1 MNTLI
6 LFTFYKKIKM
16 NLFNVYPLFNI
27 NPVKA
32 QGSFLWDDQG
42 KRYLDFYGGHAVISI
57 GHNHPHYQN
66 KLKEQLDKISFYSN
80 SVQNELQVELADK
93 LGKLSG
99 YENYHLFLCNSG
111 AEANENA
118 LKLASFHNGKSKVLY
133 FSGAFHGRTSAA
145 VSVTDNPKIVA
156 PVNYSERF
164 IKSEWNNIEQL
175 EEVFETQGNDI
186 SSVIIEGIQGVGGI
200 MIPTPD
206 FLSKIKELCEQY
218 NAVLI
223 LDEVQSGYG
232 RSGYFFAHQE
242 LGIQPD
248 MITTA
253 KGMGNGFP
261 IGGVLIHPKFEAS
274 HGLLGTT
281 FGGNHLACAAAIA
294 VLDVMKD
301 EDLMKNAESMGQYIE
316 EQIKD
321 FSHIQSIRR
330 KGLMIG
336 IELDR
341 DCSEVRKSLLYDHHI
356 FTGNSNDKTV
366 LRILPALTIQKE
378 EADVF
383 IHALEK
389 VLGQID

>member
-1 MNTLI
+1 
-6 LFTFYKKIKM
+6 M

-32 QGSFLWDDQG
+32 QGSFLWDDKG
-42 KRYLDFYGGHAVISI
+42 EKYLDFYGGHAVISI

-66 KLKEQLDKISFYSN
+66 KLKEQLEKISFYSN
-80 SVQNELQVELADK
+80 SVQNKLQVELADK

-99 YENYHLFLCNSG
+99 YEDYNLFLCNSG

-133 FSGAFHGRTSAA
+133 FSGSFHGRTSAA

-156 PVNYSERF
+156 PVNFLERF
-164 IKSEWNNIEQL
+164 IKSEWNDVKQL
-175 EEVFETQGNDI
+175 EETFAVHGNEI

-200 MIPTPD
+200 MIPTAE
-206 FLSKIKELCEQY
+206 FLSKIKELCDQY
-218 NAVLI
+218 DTVLI

-242 LGIQPD
+242 FGIEAD
-248 MITTA
+248 IITTA

-261 IGGVLIHPKFEAS
+261 VGGVLISPKFQAS
-274 HGLLGTT
+274 NGLLGTT
-281 FGGNHLACAAAIA
+281 FGGNHLACVASIA

-301 EDLMKNAESMGQYIE
+301 ENLIENTQQMGEYIE
-316 EQIKD
+316 NEIKGLP
-321 FSHIQSIRR
+321 HIKSIRR

-341 DCSEVRKSLLYDHHI
+341 DCSEVRKSLLFDHHI
-356 FTGNSNDKTV
+356 FTGNSNDKSV
-366 LRILPALTIQKE
+366 LRILPALNIKKE
-378 EADVF
+378 ETDLF
-383 IHALEK
+383 INALKE
-389 VLGQID
+389 VLENM

>member
-1 MNTLI
+1 
-6 LFTFYKKIKM
+6 M

-32 QGSFLWDDQG
+32 QGSFLWDDKG
-42 KRYLDFYGGHAVISI
+42 EKYLDFYGGHAVISI

-66 KLKEQLDKISFYSN
+66 KLKDQLEKISFYSN
-80 SVQNELQVELADK
+80 SVQNELQTELAEK

-99 YENYHLFLCNSG
+99 YEDYNLFLCNSG

-133 FSGAFHGRTSAA
+133 FSGSFHGRTSAA

-156 PVNYSERF
+156 PVNFSERF
-164 IKSEWNNIEQL
+164 IKSEWNDVQQL
-175 EEVFETQGNDI
+175 EETFEKFGNEI

-200 MIPTPD
+200 MIPTPE
-206 FLSKIKELCEQY
+206 FLSKIKELCEKY
-218 NAVLI
+218 DAVLI

-242 LGIQPD
+242 FGVEADI
-248 MITTA
+248 ITTA

-261 IGGVLIHPKFEAS
+261 VGGVLIHPKFEAS
-274 HGLLGTT
+274 NGLLGTT
-281 FGGNHLACAAAIA
+281 FGGNHLACAASIA

-301 EDLMKNAESMGQYIE
+301 ENLIENAQKMGEYIE
-316 EQIKD
+316 NEIKD
-321 FSHIQSIRR
+321 LPHIKSIRR

-341 DCSEVRKSLLYDHHI
+341 DCSEVRKELLFDHHI
-356 FTGNSNDKTV
+356 FTGNSNDKSV
-366 LRILPALTIQKE
+366 LRILPALNVKKE
-378 EADVF
+378 ETDLF
-383 IHALEK
+383 INALK
-389 VLGQID
+389 AVLGNI

>member
-1 MNTLI
+1 
-6 LFTFYKKIKM
+6 M

-32 QGSFLWDDQG
+32 QGSFLWDDKGEQ
-42 KRYLDFYGGHAVISI
+42 YLDFYGGHAVISI
-57 GHNHPHYQN
+57 GHNHPHYQA
-66 KLKEQLDKISFYSN
+66 KLKEQLEKISFYSN
-80 SVQNELQVELADK
+80 SVQNELQTELAEK

-99 YENYHLFLCNSG
+99 YEDYNLFLCNSG

-133 FSGAFHGRTSAA
+133 FSGSFHGRTSAA

-156 PVNYSERF
+156 PVNFSERF
-164 IKSEWNNIEQL
+164 IKSDWNDIEQL
-175 EEVFETQGNDI
+175 EKTFEVFGNEI

-200 MIPTPD
+200 MIPTVE
-206 FLSKIKELCEQY
+206 FLSKIKELCDQY
-218 NAVLI
+218 NTVLI

-242 LGIQPD
+242 FGIEPD
-248 MITTA
+248 IITTA

-261 IGGVLIHPKFEAS
+261 VGGILIHPKFQAS
-274 HGLLGTT
+274 NGLLGTT
-281 FGGNHLACAAAIA
+281 FGGNHLACAASIA
-294 VLDVMKD
+294 VLDVMKEESLID
-301 EDLMKNAESMGQYIE
+301 NAQQMGEYIE
-316 EQIKD
+316 NEIKD
-321 FSHIQSIRR
+321 LPHIKSIRR

-356 FTGNSNDKTV
+356 FTGNSNDKSV
-366 LRILPALTIQKE
+366 LRILPALTIRKE
-378 EADVF
+378 ETDLF
-383 IHALEK
+383 INALKIVLEK
-389 VLGQID
+389 I

>member
-1 MNTLI
+1 
-6 LFTFYKKIKM
+6 M

-27 NPVKA
+27 NPIKA
-32 QGSFLWDDQG
+32 QGSFLWDNKG
-42 KRYLDFYGGHAVISI
+42 EKYLDFYGGHAVISI
-57 GHNHPHYQN
+57 GHNHPHYQT
-66 KLKEQLDKISFYSN
+66 KLKDQLDKISFYSN
-80 SVQNELQVELADK
+80 SVQNELQTELAEK

-99 YENYHLFLCNSG
+99 YEDYNLFLCNSG

-133 FSGAFHGRTSAA
+133 FSGSFHGRTSAA

-164 IKSEWNNIEQL
+164 IKSEWNNIAQL
-175 EEVFETQGNDI
+175 EDAFKTHGHDI

-200 MIPTPD
+200 MIPTVE
-206 FLSKIKELCEQY
+206 FLFKIKELCDQY
-218 NAVLI
+218 NTVLI

-242 LGIQPD
+242 FDVQPD

-274 HGLLGTT
+274 NGLLGTT

-301 EDLMKNAESMGQYIE
+301 ENLMDNANSMGSYIE
-316 EQIKD
+316 NEIKD
-321 FSHIQSIRR
+321 FPHIQSIRR

-336 IELDR
+336 IVLDR
-341 DCSEVRKSLLYDHHI
+341 DCAEVRKSLLYDHYI
-356 FTGNSNDKTV
+356 FTGNSNDKAV
-366 LRILPALTIQKE
+366 LRILPALNIKKE
-378 EADVF
+378 ETDLF
-383 IHALEK
+383 INALKEVLEK
-389 VLGQID
+389 L

>member
-1 MNTLI
+1 
-6 LFTFYKKIKM
+6 M

-32 QGSFLWDDQG
+32 QGSFLWDDKG
-42 KRYLDFYGGHAVISI
+42 EKYLDFYGGHAVISI
-57 GHNHPHYQN
+57 GHNHPHYQTQ
-66 KLKEQLDKISFYSN
+66 LKEQLEKISFYSN
-80 SVQNELQVELADK
+80 SVQNELQTELAEK

-99 YENYHLFLCNSG
+99 YEDYNLFLCNSG

-133 FSGAFHGRTSAA
+133 FSGSFHGRTSAA

-156 PVNYSERF
+156 PVNFSERF
-164 IKSEWNNIEQL
+164 IKSDWNNIRQL
-175 EEVFETQGNDI
+175 EEIFEIQGNEI

-200 MIPTPD
+200 MIPTVE
-206 FLSKIKELCEQY
+206 FLSKIKELCDKY
-218 NAVLI
+218 DAALI

-242 LGIQPD
+242 FGIEPD

-261 IGGVLIHPKFEAS
+261 IGGVLIHPKFQAS
-274 HGLLGTT
+274 NGLLGTT

-294 VLDVMKD
+294 VLDVMKE
-301 EDLMKNAESMGQYIE
+301 EDLMTNAQKMGNYIE
-316 EQIKD
+316 NEIKD
-321 FSHIQSIRR
+321 FPHIKSIRR

-336 IELDR
+336 VELDQ
-341 DCSEVRKSLLYDHHI
+341 DCAEVRKSLLYDHHI
-356 FTGNSNDKTV
+356 FTGNSNDKSV
-366 LRILPALTIQKE
+366 LRILPALNISKE
-378 EADVF
+378 ETDLFVG
-383 IHALEK
+383 ALK
-389 VLGQID
+389 TVLDKI

>member
-1 MNTLI
+1 
-6 LFTFYKKIKM
+6 M

-32 QGSFLWDDQG
+32 QGSFLWDDKG
-42 KRYLDFYGGHAVISI
+42 EKYLDFYGGHAVISI
-57 GHNHPHYQN
+57 GHNHPHYQAQ
-66 KLKEQLDKISFYSN
+66 LKEQLEKISFYSN
-80 SVQNELQVELADK
+80 SVQNELQSELAEK

-99 YENYHLFLCNSG
+99 YEDYSLFLCNSG

-118 LKLASFHNGKSKVLY
+118 LKLASFHNGKSKVAY

-156 PVNYSERF
+156 PVNFSERF
-164 IKSEWNNIEQL
+164 IKSGWNDIKQL
-175 EEVFETQGNDI
+175 EEIFETQGSEI

-200 MIPTPD
+200 MIPTSE
-206 FLSKIKELCEQY
+206 FLSKIKELCEKY
-218 NAVLI
+218 DAALI

-242 LGIQPD
+242 FGIEPD

-261 IGGVLIHPKFEAS
+261 IGGVLIHPKFQAS

-294 VLDVMKD
+294 VLDVMKE
-301 EDLMKNAESMGQYIE
+301 EDLMANAQKMGDYIE
-316 EQIKD
+316 NEIKD
-321 FSHIQSIRR
+321 FPHIKSIRR

-336 IELDR
+336 VELDQ

-356 FTGNSNDKTV
+356 FTGNSNEKSV
-366 LRILPALTIQKE
+366 LRILPALNIGKE
-378 EADVF
+378 ETDLFVG
-383 IHALEK
+383 ALK
-389 VLGQID
+389 VVLDKV

>member
-1 MNTLI
+1 
-6 LFTFYKKIKM
+6 M

-32 QGSFLWDDQG
+32 QGSFLWDDKGEQ
-42 KRYLDFYGGHAVISI
+42 YLDFYGGHAVISI

-66 KLKEQLDKISFYSN
+66 KLKDQLEKISFYSN
-80 SVQNELQVELADK
+80 SVQNELQVELAEK

-99 YENYHLFLCNSG
+99 YEDYNLFLCNSG

-133 FSGAFHGRTSAA
+133 FSGSFHGRTSAA

-156 PVNYSERF
+156 PVNFSERF
-164 IKSEWNNIEQL
+164 IKSEWNDVQQL
-175 EEVFETQGNDI
+175 EETFEKFGSEI

-200 MIPTPD
+200 MIPTPE
-206 FLSKIKELCEQY
+206 FLSKIKELCKKY
-218 NAVLI
+218 DAVLI

-242 LGIQPD
+242 FGVEADI
-248 MITTA
+248 ITTA

-261 IGGVLIHPKFEAS
+261 VGGVLIHPKFQAS
-274 HGLLGTT
+274 NGLLGTT
-281 FGGNHLACAAAIA
+281 FGGNHLACAASIA

-301 EDLMKNAESMGQYIE
+301 ENLIENAQQMGEYIE
-316 EQIKD
+316 NEIKD
-321 FSHIQSIRR
+321 LPHIKSIRR

-341 DCSEVRKSLLYDHHI
+341 DSSEVRKSLLFDHHI

-366 LRILPALTIQKE
+366 LRILPALNIKKE
-378 EADVF
+378 ETDLF
-383 IHALEK
+383 INALK
-389 VLGQID
+389 AVLGNI

>member
-1 MNTLI
+1 
-6 LFTFYKKIKM
+6 M

-32 QGSFLWDDQG
+32 QGSFLWDDKG
-42 KRYLDFYGGHAVISI
+42 EKYLDFYGGHAVISI
-57 GHNHPHYQN
+57 GHNHPHYQAQ
-66 KLKEQLDKISFYSN
+66 LKEQLEKISFYSN
-80 SVQNELQVELADK
+80 SVQNELQIELAEK

-99 YENYHLFLCNSG
+99 YEDYNLFLCNSG

-133 FSGAFHGRTSAA
+133 FSGSFHGRTSAA

-156 PVNYSERF
+156 PVNFSERF
-164 IKSEWNNIEQL
+164 IKSEWNDIKQL
-175 EEVFETQGNDI
+175 EEIFEAQGSEI

-200 MIPTPD
+200 MIPTAE
-206 FLSKIKELCEQY
+206 FLSKIKELCEKY
-218 NAVLI
+218 DAALI

-242 LGIQPD
+242 FGIEPD

-274 HGLLGTT
+274 NGLLGTT

-294 VLDVMKD
+294 VLDVMK
-301 EDLMKNAESMGQYIE
+301 EENLMANAQQMGDYIE
-316 EQIKD
+316 NEIKD
-321 FSHIQSIRR
+321 FPHIKSIRR

-336 IELDR
+336 AELDQ

-356 FTGNSNDKTV
+356 FTGNSNDKSV
-366 LRILPALTIQKE
+366 LRILPALNIGKE
-378 EADVF
+378 ETDLFVV
-383 IHALEK
+383 ALK
-389 VLGQID
+389 VVLDKI

>member
-1 MNTLI
+1 
-6 LFTFYKKIKM
+6 M

-32 QGSFLWDDQG
+32 QGSFLWDDKGEQ
-42 KRYLDFYGGHAVISI
+42 YLDFYGGHAVISI

-66 KLKEQLDKISFYSN
+66 KLKKQLDKISFYSN
-80 SVQNELQVELADK
+80 SVQNELQTELAEK
-93 LGKLSG
+93 LGELSG
-99 YENYHLFLCNSG
+99 LEDYSLFLCNSG

-118 LKLASFHNGKSKVLY
+118 LKLASFHNGKNKVLY
-133 FSGAFHGRTSAA
+133 FSGSFHGRTSAA

-156 PVNYSERF
+156 PVNYDERF
-164 IKSEWNNIEQL
+164 IRSGWNDIGQL
-175 EEVFETQGNDI
+175 EEVFKKHGHEI

-200 MIPTPD
+200 MIPKAE
-206 FLSKIKELCEQY
+206 FLKKIKDLCEQY

-242 LGIQPD
+242 FGVEADI
-248 MITTA
+248 ITTA

-261 IGGVLIHPKFEAS
+261 IGGVLIHPKFQATS
-274 HGLLGTT
+274 GMLGTT
-281 FGGNHLACAAAIA
+281 FGGNHLACTAAIA
-294 VLDVMKD
+294 VLDVMKE
-301 EDLMKNAESMGQYIE
+301 EDLIENARIMGDYIE
-316 EQIKD
+316 AEIKGLP
-321 FSHIQSIRR
+321 HISEIRR

-341 DCSEVRKSLLYDHHI
+341 DCAEVRNSLLYDHHI

-366 LRILPALTIQKE
+366 LRILPALNIKKE
-378 EADVF
+378 ETDLF
-383 IHALEK
+383 ITALKTVLKSLSAKEQEILTHK
-389 VLGQID
+389 VH

>member
-1 MNTLI
+1 
-6 LFTFYKKIKM
+6 M

-42 KRYLDFYGGHAVISI
+42 QQYLDFYGGHAVISI

-66 KLKEQLDKISFYSN
+66 ALKEQLGKISFYSN
-80 SVQNELQVELADK
+80 SVQNGLQTELAEK
-93 LGKLSG
+93 LGRISG
-99 YENYHLFLCNSG
+99 YEDYSLFLCNSG

-133 FSGAFHGRTSAA
+133 FSGSFHGRTSAA

-156 PVNYSERF
+156 PVNYDERF
-164 IKSEWNNIEQL
+164 IRSEWNNIEQL
-175 EEVFETQGNDI
+175 EDVFEKEGTEI
-186 SSVIIEGIQGVGGI
+186 SSVIIEGIQGVGGV
-200 MIPTPD
+200 MIPD
-206 FLSKIKELCEQY
+206 AAFLTRIRELCEQSG
-218 NAVLI
+218 AVLI

-242 LGIQPD
+242 YGVQPD
-248 MITTA
+248 LITTA

-261 IGGVLIHPKFEAS
+261 IGGVLIHPKFQATN
-274 HGLLGTT
+274 GLLGTT

-294 VLDVMKD
+294 VLDVMED
-301 EDLMKNAESMGQYIE
+301 ENLMENTSIMGDYIE
-316 EQIKD
+316 EKINMLP
-321 FSHIQSIRR
+321 HIRSIRR

-341 DCSEVRKSLLYDHHI
+341 DCAEVRSRLLYDHYI
-356 FTGNSNDKTV
+356 FTGNSNDKAV
-366 LRILPALTIQKE
+366 LRILPALNIKKE
-378 EADVF
+378 EADLF
-383 IHALEK
+383 IGALK
-389 VLGQID
+389 TVLEGLTTEATKALTH

>member
-1 MNTLI
+1 
-6 LFTFYKKIKM
+6 M

-32 QGSFLWDDQG
+32 QGSFLWDDKGEQ
-42 KRYLDFYGGHAVISI
+42 YLDFYGGHAVICI
-57 GHNHPHYQN
+57 GHNHPHYQD
-66 KLKEQLDKISFYSN
+66 KLKDQLEKISFYSN
-80 SVQNELQVELADK
+80 SVQNELQTELAEK

-99 YENYHLFLCNSG
+99 YEDYNLFLCNSG

-133 FSGAFHGRTSAA
+133 FSGSFHGRTSAA

-156 PVNYSERF
+156 PVNFSERF
-164 IKSEWNNIEQL
+164 IKSEWNDVQQL
-175 EEVFETQGNDI
+175 EETFEKFGSEI

-200 MIPTPD
+200 MIPTPE
-206 FLSKIKELCEQY
+206 FLSKIKELCEKY
-218 NAVLI
+218 DAVLI

-242 LGIQPD
+242 FGVEADI
-248 MITTA
+248 ITTA

-261 IGGVLIHPKFEAS
+261 VGGVLIHPKFQAS
-274 HGLLGTT
+274 NGLLGTT
-281 FGGNHLACAAAIA
+281 FGGNHLACAASIA

-301 EDLMKNAESMGQYIE
+301 ENLLENAQQMGEYIE
-316 EQIKD
+316 NEIKD
-321 FSHIQSIRR
+321 LPHITSIRR

-341 DCSEVRKSLLYDHHI
+341 DCSEVRKELLFGHHI

-366 LRILPALTIQKE
+366 LRILPALNIKKE
-378 EADVF
+378 ETDLF
-383 IHALEK
+383 INALK
-389 VLGQID
+389 VVLGNI

>member
-1 MNTLI
+1 
-6 LFTFYKKIKM
+6 M

-32 QGSFLWDDQG
+32 QGSFLWDDKGEQ
-42 KRYLDFYGGHAVISI
+42 YLDFYGGHAVISI

-66 KLKEQLDKISFYSN
+66 KLKDQLEKISFYSN
-80 SVQNELQVELADK
+80 SVQNELQTELAEK

-99 YENYHLFLCNSG
+99 YEDYNLFLCNSG

-133 FSGAFHGRTSAA
+133 FSGSFHGRTSAA

-156 PVNYSERF
+156 PVNFSDRF
-164 IKSEWNNIEQL
+164 IKSEWNDIQEL
-175 EEVFETQGNDI
+175 EETFEKFGNEI

-200 MIPTPD
+200 MIPTPE
-206 FLSKIKELCEQY
+206 FLSKIKELCEKY
-218 NAVLI
+218 DTVLI

-242 LGIQPD
+242 FGVEADI
-248 MITTA
+248 ITTA

-261 IGGVLIHPKFEAS
+261 VGGVLIHPKFEAS
-274 HGLLGTT
+274 NGLLGTT
-281 FGGNHLACAAAIA
+281 FGGNHLACAASIA

-301 EDLMKNAESMGQYIE
+301 ENLLENAQQMGEYIE
-316 EQIKD
+316 NEIKELP
-321 FSHIQSIRR
+321 HIKSIRR

-341 DCSEVRKSLLYDHHI
+341 DCSEVRKELLFDHHI
-356 FTGNSNDKTV
+356 FTGNSNDKSV
-366 LRILPALTIQKE
+366 LRILPALNIKKE
-378 EADVF
+378 ETDLF
-383 IHALEK
+383 ISALK
-389 VLGQID
+389 GVLENI

>member
-1 MNTLI
+1 
-6 LFTFYKKIKM
+6 M

-32 QGSFLWDDQG
+32 QGSFLWDDKG
-42 KRYLDFYGGHAVISI
+42 EKYLDFYGGHAVISI
-57 GHNHPHYQN
+57 GHNHPHYQT
-66 KLKEQLDKISFYSN
+66 KLKDQLDKISFYSN
-80 SVQNELQVELADK
+80 SVQNELQTELAEK

-99 YENYHLFLCNSG
+99 YEDYNLFLCNSG

-118 LKLASFHNGKSKVLY
+118 LKLASFHNGKRKVLY
-133 FSGAFHGRTSAA
+133 FSGSFHGRTSAA

-164 IKSEWNNIEQL
+164 IKSEWNNVEQL
-175 EEVFETQGNDI
+175 EKVFETHGDDI

-200 MIPTPD
+200 MIPTAE
-206 FLSKIKELCEQY
+206 FLFKIKELCEKY

-242 LGIQPD
+242 YGVKPD
-248 MITTA
+248 IITTA

-274 HGLLGTT
+274 NGLLGTT
-281 FGGNHLACAAAIA
+281 FGGNHLACVAAIA

-301 EDLMKNAESMGQYIE
+301 ENLIDNAESMGNYIE
-316 EQIKD
+316 NEIKD
-321 FSHIQSIRR
+321 FPHIQSIRR

-341 DCSEVRKSLLYDHHI
+341 DCAEVRKSLLYDHHI
-356 FTGNSNDKTV
+356 FTGNSNDKAV
-366 LRILPALTIQKE
+366 LRILPALTIKKE
-378 EADVF
+378 ETDLF
-383 IHALEK
+383 INALKE
-389 VLGQID
+389 VLHQID

>member
-1 MNTLI
+1 
-6 LFTFYKKIKM
+6 M

-27 NPVKA
+27 HPVKA
-32 QGSFLWDDQG
+32 QGSFLWDDKGEQ
-42 KRYLDFYGGHAVISI
+42 YLDFYGGHAVISI

-66 KLKEQLDKISFYSN
+66 KLKEQLEKISFYSN
-80 SVQNELQVELADK
+80 SVQNELQIELAEK

-99 YENYHLFLCNSG
+99 CEDYNLFLCNSG

-133 FSGAFHGRTSAA
+133 FSGSFHGRTSAA
-145 VSVTDNPKIVA
+145 VSVTDNPDIVA
-156 PVNYSERF
+156 PVNYSGRF
-164 IKSEWNNIEQL
+164 IKSEWNDVEQL
-175 EEVFETQGNDI
+175 EKIFATHGSEI

-200 MIPTPD
+200 MIPTLE
-206 FLSKIKELCEQY
+206 FLTKIKELCENY
-218 NAVLI
+218 DAVLI

-242 LGIQPD
+242 FGIEPD
-248 MITTA
+248 IITTA

-261 IGGVLIHPKFEAS
+261 IGGVLIHPKFKAS
-274 HGLLGTT
+274 NGLLGTT

-301 EDLMKNAESMGQYIE
+301 ENLIKNAQEMGDYIE
-316 EQIKD
+316 NEIKD
-321 FSHIQSIRR
+321 FPHIQSIRR

-341 DCSEVRKSLLYDHHI
+341 NCSEVRNSLLYDHHI
-356 FTGNSNDKTV
+356 FTGNSNDKSV
-366 LRILPALTIQKE
+366 LRILPALNIRKKETDLFINALKTVLENISIQIN
-378 EADVF
+378 V
-383 IHALEK
+383 
-389 VLGQID
+389 

>member
-1 MNTLI
+1 
-6 LFTFYKKIKM
+6 M

-32 QGSFLWDDQG
+32 QGSFLWDDKGEQ
-42 KRYLDFYGGHAVISI
+42 YLDFYGGHAVISI

-66 KLKEQLDKISFYSN
+66 KLKDQLEKISFYSN
-80 SVQNELQVELADK
+80 SVQNELQTELAEK

-99 YENYHLFLCNSG
+99 YEDYHLFLCNSG

-133 FSGAFHGRTSAA
+133 FSGSFHGRTSAA

-156 PVNYSERF
+156 PVNFSERF
-164 IKSEWNNIEQL
+164 IKSEWNDVQGL
-175 EEVFETQGNDI
+175 EEAFEKYGNEI

-200 MIPTPD
+200 MIPTQE
-206 FLSKIKELCEQY
+206 FLSKIKELCEKY
-218 NAVLI
+218 DAVLI

-242 LGIQPD
+242 FDIQPD
-248 MITTA
+248 IITTA

-261 IGGVLIHPKFEAS
+261 VGGVLIHPKFQAS
-274 HGLLGTT
+274 NGLLGTT
-281 FGGNHLACAAAIA
+281 FGGNHLACAASIA

-301 EDLMKNAESMGQYIE
+301 ENLIENAQQMGEYIE
-316 EQIKD
+316 NEIKELP
-321 FSHIQSIRR
+321 HIKSIRR

-341 DCSEVRKSLLYDHHI
+341 DCSEVRKSLLFDHHI
-356 FTGNSNDKTV
+356 FTGNSNDKSV
-366 LRILPALTIQKE
+366 LRILPALNIKKE
-378 EADVF
+378 ETDLF
-383 IHALEK
+383 IKALK
-389 VLGQID
+389 TVLEGI

>member
-1 MNTLI
+1 
-6 LFTFYKKIKM
+6 M

-32 QGSFLWDDQG
+32 QGSFLWDDKG
-42 KRYLDFYGGHAVISI
+42 EKYLDFYGGHAVISI
-57 GHNHPHYQN
+57 GHNHPHYQTQ
-66 KLKEQLDKISFYSN
+66 LKKQLDKISFYSN
-80 SVQNELQVELADK
+80 SVQNELQTELAEK

-99 YENYHLFLCNSG
+99 LEDYNLFLCNSG

-133 FSGAFHGRTSAA
+133 FSGSFHGRTSAA

-156 PVNYSERF
+156 PVNYDERF
-164 IKSEWNNIEQL
+164 IKSEWNNTEQL
-175 EEVFETQGNDI
+175 EAVFEKQGNEI

-200 MIPTPD
+200 MIPTIE
-206 FLSKIKELCEQY
+206 FLTKIKELCEKH

-242 LGIQPD
+242 FGIVAD
-248 MITTA
+248 IITTA

-261 IGGVLIHPKFEAS
+261 IGGVLIHPKFQAS
-274 HGLLGTT
+274 NGLLGTT
-281 FGGNHLACAAAIA
+281 FGGNHLACVAAIA
-294 VLDVMKD
+294 VLDVMKN
-301 EDLMKNAESMGQYIE
+301 ENLIKNAQKMGAYIE
-316 EQIKD
+316 NEIKD
-321 FSHIQSIRR
+321 FPHIKTIRR

-341 DCSEVRKSLLYDHHI
+341 DCSEVRNNLLYNHHI
-356 FTGNSNDKTV
+356 FTGNSSDKAV
-366 LRILPALTIQKE
+366 LRILPALNIQKE
-378 EADVF
+378 ETDLF
-383 IHALEK
+383 IGALK
-389 VLGQID
+389 TVLENL

>member
-1 MNTLI
+1 
-6 LFTFYKKIKM
+6 M

-32 QGSFLWDDQG
+32 QGSFLWDDKGEQ
-42 KRYLDFYGGHAVISI
+42 YLDFYGGHAVISI
-57 GHNHPHYQN
+57 GHNHPHYQDR
-66 KLKEQLDKISFYSN
+66 LKEQLDKISFYSN
-80 SVQNELQVELADK
+80 SVQNELQTELANK

-99 YENYHLFLCNSG
+99 LEDYQLFLCNSG

-133 FSGAFHGRTSAA
+133 FSGSFHGRTSAA

-156 PVNYSERF
+156 PVNYDERF
-164 IKSEWNNIEQL
+164 IRSEWNNIGQL
-175 EEVFETQGNDI
+175 EEIFKKEGHEI

-200 MIPTPD
+200 MIPTVE
-206 FLSKIKELCEQY
+206 FLTKIKELCEKY
-218 NAVLI
+218 DSVLI

-242 LGIQPD
+242 FGIEAD
-248 MITTA
+248 LITTA

-261 IGGVLIHPKFEAS
+261 IGGVLIHPKFKAS
-274 HGLLGTT
+274 NGLLGTT
-281 FGGNHLACAAAIA
+281 FGGNHLACVAAIA
-294 VLDVMKD
+294 VLDVMK
-301 EDLMKNAESMGQYIE
+301 EEKLIENAREIGAYIE
-316 EQIKD
+316 NEIQG
-321 FSHIQSIRR
+321 FPHIRAIRR

-341 DCSEVRKSLLYDHHI
+341 DCAEVRNSLLYDHHI

-366 LRILPALTIQKE
+366 LRILPALNIKKE
-378 EADVF
+378 ETDLF
-383 IHALEK
+383 IKALK
-389 VLGQID
+389 TVLESITIKEQEALTL